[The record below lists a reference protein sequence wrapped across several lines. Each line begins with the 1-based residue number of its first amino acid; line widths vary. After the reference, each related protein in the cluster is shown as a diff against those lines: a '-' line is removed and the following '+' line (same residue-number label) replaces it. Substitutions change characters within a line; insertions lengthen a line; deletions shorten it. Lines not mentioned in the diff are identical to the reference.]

1 MANPERCLSAKD
13 LSQGVR
19 MLSRA
24 IADFS
29 FFSLSMLTH
38 WVFPKCRLH
47 LEFLVVIPRG
57 IHPFPSRTRK
67 LSPAGPMILHG
78 QLCGNVGRRQDK
90 NKRPKQPQTAS
101 AFFVFYRA
109 ARCLLALST
118 LRVRPCQPLF
128 RRAKLSL
135 LGGIRETEAHFYGH
149 HRTRRGWLL
158 CRHRT
163 SSARLPYTSEEP
175 GCPDEA
181 RPRGNQALS

>member
-1 MANPERCLSAKD
+1 
-13 LSQGVR
+13 

-57 IHPFPSRTRK
+57 SHPFPSRTRK

-90 NKRPKQPQTAS
+90 NKRPKQPKTAS
-101 AFFVFYRA
+101 AFFVFTQKSIWPGCAIYFRQPSRFLSCA
-109 ARCLLALST
+109 EPGRTLPFNSWQFST
-118 LRVRPCQPLF
+118 LRFC
-128 RRAKLSL
+128 
-135 LGGIRETEAHFYGH
+135 
-149 HRTRRGWLL
+149 
-158 CRHRT
+158 
-163 SSARLPYTSEEP
+163 
-175 GCPDEA
+175 
-181 RPRGNQALS
+181 

>member
-1 MANPERCLSAKD
+1 
-13 LSQGVR
+13 

-57 IHPFPSRTRK
+57 SHPFPSRTRK

-90 NKRPKQPQTAS
+90 NKRPEQPQTAS
-101 AFFVFYRA
+101 AFFVFYPEKYLAGLRYSLPA
-109 ARCLLALST
+109 ALSLSE
-118 LRVRPCQPLF
+118 LR
-128 RRAKLSL
+128 
-135 LGGIRETEAHFYGH
+135 
-149 HRTRRGWLL
+149 
-158 CRHRT
+158 
-163 SSARLPYTSEEP
+163 
-175 GCPDEA
+175 
-181 RPRGNQALS
+181 